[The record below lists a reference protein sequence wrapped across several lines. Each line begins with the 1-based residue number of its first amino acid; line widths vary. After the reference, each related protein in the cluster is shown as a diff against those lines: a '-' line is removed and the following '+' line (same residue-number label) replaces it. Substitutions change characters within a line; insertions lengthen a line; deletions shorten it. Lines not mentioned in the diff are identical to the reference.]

1 MLRITGLVCS
11 LLVGACAAIEP
22 TTGDRPLQATCESI
36 RALQWTASQMG
47 LDPLGVDSSGL
58 ERSALRTR
66 GARVLSAQ
74 WVPETSPT
82 DRTQALSAHCKVLGE
97 VLPFDPQAPV
107 INFQVNLPSRWNGAM
122 IQVGGGGLNGAI
134 PGNLGILSG
143 GGSPV
148 SGAQPPEAPY
158 PLNRGYVMFGGDS
171 GHKGDL
177 GQLAGGGHWALNEEA
192 WQNFAHAGLKKT
204 HAAAL
209 LVLRAAYGRGPKT
222 SYFMGQSQGGREALE
237 VAQRYPQ
244 DYDGVVASAPLIGYT
259 AHVVAKT
266 LLAGLQTGAGWI
278 SPEQAKV
285 VGAEVLRQCD
295 ALDGLQDG
303 VVSNYVDCNAQF
315 NAAPLRC
322 QDAQSASSPCLND
335 PQMATLAAM
344 RAPVRFEWPSNN
356 ASEAQGLAHDWLV
369 FPGYG
374 TGREAVA
381 WLNLSPQPTVGVAPN
396 LGQPGITV
404 QYGILKDPK
413 ADLLKLSIA
422 NERLKLQAAS
432 ALIDSTNPDLRAF
445 FARGGK
451 LIIKSNSADYSVNPQ
466 TLAQW
471 FERVGERSGKAS
483 RDRSVRYYVLP
494 GAGHNGE
501 GVSALNGEAIPH
513 ALDLVSLMLA
523 WVEQGVQPPEAPV
536 MRAVQKVSPYAQ
548 LSSRPMCQYPKYPAY
563 IGPDPKV
570 ADSFRCTDP
579 NLIKGRALT
588 P

>member
-1 MLRITGLVCS
+1 MLRLTALACALV
-11 LLVGACAAIEP
+11 LGACA
-22 TTGDRPLQATCESI
+22 T
-36 RALQWTASQMG
+36 RAPSVA
-47 LDPLGVDSSGL
+47 
-58 ERSALRTR
+58 
-66 GARVLSAQ
+66 
-74 WVPETSPT
+74 
-82 DRTQALSAHCKVLGE
+82 AHCKVLGE

-107 INFQVNLPSRWNGAM
+107 IKFQVNLPLLWNGAM

-148 SGAQPPEAPY
+148 SGAQPPDAAY

-171 GHKGDL
+171 GHSGDL
-177 GQLAGGGHWALNEEA
+177 GQLIGGGHWALNDEA
-192 WQNFAHAGLKKT
+192 WQNFAHVGLKKT
-204 HAAAL
+204 HAATL
-209 LVLRAAYGRGPKT
+209 LVLRAAYGRAPKT

-266 LLAGLQTGAGWI
+266 VLAGLQTGAGWI
-278 SPEQAKV
+278 GPEQAKW

-295 ALDGLQDG
+295 AMDGLTDG
-303 VVSNYVDCNAQF
+303 VVSHYLACNALF
-315 NAAPLRC
+315 DAEPLRC
-322 QDAQSASSPCLND
+322 RDKHVFAPCLSE

-344 RAPVRFEWPSNN
+344 RAPLRFEWPSGDSS
-356 ASEAQGLAHDWLV
+356 AAQGLAHGWTE

-381 WLNLSPQPTVGVAPN
+381 WLNILPQPKQGLAPN

-404 QYGILKDPK
+404 QYGVLKDPQ
-413 ADLLKLSIA
+413 ADLLKFSIA
-422 NERLKLQAAS
+422 DERIKLQAAS
-432 ALIDSTNPDLRAF
+432 ALIDSTNTDLRPF

-466 TLAQW
+466 TLARW
-471 FERVGERSGKAS
+471 FERVGEHSGYAA
-483 RDRSVRYYVLP
+483 RDQSIRYFVLP

-501 GVSALNGEAIPH
+501 GVSALSGEPIPH
-513 ALDLVSLMLA
+513 AIDLVGLMLA
-523 WVEQGVQPPEAPV
+523 WVEQGVPPPEAPV
-536 MRAVQKVSPYAQ
+536 LRALQKVSPYEDM
-548 LSSRPMCQYPKYPAY
+548 SSRPMCLYPKYPAY
-563 IGPDPKV
+563 IGSNPKQ

-579 NLIKGRALT
+579 MPVKGRALT